1 MSRSKRTNASR
12 LAAYV
17 PIAEALA
24 ILFGPHV
31 EVVLHDLRTGKI
43 DYLANVWSGRK
54 VGDESLVDLETSD
67 FSGGVGVLGPYEKA
81 GPGGERLRSI
91 TAVLRDDSGAPIG
104 LLCVNLD
111 LSGLDAATKVIA
123 DLFPYNTRVPRPE
136 MLFRKDWREQV
147 NLVIRE
153 FLLIRRKTIKRLDKA
168 EREELIAE
176 IGSRGLLEM
185 RHSSQYVAAQLGIS
199 RATLY
204 NALGSS
210 RSQSQRKGISVT
222 PPGAPSSAA

>member
-1 MSRSKRTNASR
+1 MSKNRRPNTTP
-12 LAAYV
+12 LATYV

-24 ILFGPHV
+24 VLFGPHV
-31 EVVLHDLRTGKI
+31 EVVLHDLRSGKI
-43 DYLANVWSGRK
+43 AHMANVWSGRK
-54 VGDESLVDLETSD
+54 VGDESLVDLDISD
-67 FSGGVGVLGPYEKA
+67 FSDGVGVLGPYEKA

-91 TAVLRDDSGAPIG
+91 TAVLRDDVGTAIG

-111 LSGLDAATKVIA
+111 LSGLDAATKLIA
-123 DLFPYNTRVPRPE
+123 DLFPFDTLVPRPE

-153 FLLIRRKTIKRLDKA
+153 FLLTHRKTIQRLDKT

-176 IGSRGLLEM
+176 IESRGLLEM
-185 RHSSQYVAAQLGIS
+185 RHASQYVAAQLGIS

-204 NALGSS
+204 NALG
-210 RSQSQRKGISVT
+210 RARKEPQRAK
-222 PPGAPSSAA
+222 A